1 MRIDRRRITRSVAK
15 LAQTRRSLR
24 RAAAGPAREAT
35 ITQQAVTVLVPE
47 HPAAGEKPAEPGAS
61 GDQALLTGEL
71 LVEEI
76 TIGPHPSAASPSSPA
91 ALPAGACDANP
102 LAGFG
107 SEASED
113 QHYVL
118 DAAHTQ
124 RKG

>member
-1 MRIDRRRITRSVAK
+1 M
-15 LAQTRRSLR
+15 
-24 RAAAGPAREAT
+24 
-35 ITQQAVTVLVPE
+35 LVPE
-47 HPAAGEKPAEPGAS
+47 HPAANEKPAEPGAS

-76 TIGPHPSAASPSSPA
+76 TIGPRPSPASPPSPA
-91 ALPAGACDANP
+91 APPARACDAHP